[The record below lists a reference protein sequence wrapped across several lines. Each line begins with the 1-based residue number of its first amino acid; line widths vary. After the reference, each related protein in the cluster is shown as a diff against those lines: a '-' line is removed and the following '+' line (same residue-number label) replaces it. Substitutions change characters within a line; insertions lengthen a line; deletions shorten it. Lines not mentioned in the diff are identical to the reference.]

1 MIFFLMTFMEYKKL
15 VLEKKPETWNKYN
28 DSYNENYR
36 KLIGIYFDGKI
47 NHLPY
52 YLIDSPVYNNFTDN
66 NIILNKEIPNEN
78 LNKIIPSSARVMNHY
93 LSGVYDYSAASGAW
107 VPENWTEYK
116 AVYNGFS
123 EYGDLPG
130 KFKLGT
136 KKVSTFILPNY
147 GQNNYAVLEVRN
159 IEVQIKD
166 KYKYY

>member
-1 MIFFLMTFMEYKKL
+1 
-15 VLEKKPETWNKYN
+15 
-28 DSYNENYR
+28 
-36 KLIGIYFDGKI
+36 
-47 NHLPY
+47 
-52 YLIDSPVYNNFTDN
+52 
-66 NIILNKEIPNEN
+66 
-78 LNKIIPSSARVMNHY
+78 MNHY

-147 GQNNYAVLEVRN
+147 GQNNYAILEVRN
-159 IEVQIKD
+159 IEVHIKD
-166 KYKYY
+166 KCKYY